1 MTQQLQSSV
10 AFLPVNPNLSPLR
23 NQGRQKLARLNS
35 EDFAQLVVHI
45 LLDTK
50 RRQQLS
56 IETGELQCVL
66 GPVLN
71 NMTQCKRRKD
81 RMDFYPS
88 VALRRPHIARLRH
101 IILNRGLVVM

>member
-50 RRQQLS
+50 QRQQLS
-56 IETGELQCVL
+56 IQTGELPVPCVY
-66 GPVLN
+66 
-71 NMTQCKRRKD
+71 D
-81 RMDFYPS
+81 S
-88 VALRRPHIARLRH
+88 VHTCVYV
-101 IILNRGLVVM
+101 G

>member
-1 MTQQLQSSV
+1 MAVWLMTQQLQSSV

-50 RRQQLS
+50 QRQQLS
-56 IETGELQCVL
+56 IQTGKFQCVGGAHTML
-66 GPVLN
+66 LLHDYING
-71 NMTQCKRRKD
+71 
-81 RMDFYPS
+81 
-88 VALRRPHIARLRH
+88 
-101 IILNRGLVVM
+101 

>member
-56 IETGELQCVL
+56 IQTGELMCVYDSVHMYVEYVSW
-66 GPVLN
+66 VLIVKV
-71 NMTQCKRRKD
+71 CELIP
-81 RMDFYPS
+81 MDKFT
-88 VALRRPHIARLRH
+88 
-101 IILNRGLVVM
+101 

>member
-1 MTQQLQSSV
+1 MTTFELKFLSNPPPPVLVVVWLMTQQLQSSV

-56 IETGELQCVL
+56 IQTGEFPVPCVY
-66 GPVLN
+66 
-71 NMTQCKRRKD
+71 D
-81 RMDFYPS
+81 S
-88 VALRRPHIARLRH
+88 VYV
-101 IILNRGLVVM
+101 G